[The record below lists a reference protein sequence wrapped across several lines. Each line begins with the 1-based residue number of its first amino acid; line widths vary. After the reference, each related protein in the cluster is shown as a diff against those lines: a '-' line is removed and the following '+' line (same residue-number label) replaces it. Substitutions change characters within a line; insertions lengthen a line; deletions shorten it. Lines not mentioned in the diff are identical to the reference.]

1 MYAAD
6 PAAGPGGFAVPAGAQ
21 ALAQALLARHGAAVQ
36 AILLYGSCYR
46 RGDDRDGLVDLYLLV
61 DGYRSLHG
69 AGLAAVANRVLPP
82 SVYFLEVPLGERVLR
97 AKYAILSLDALERG
111 TGRRAFHPY
120 FWGRFA
126 QPTALLYARSDAVAA
141 RVRAALAEAVA
152 TFVARVVPI
161 LPREFDAALLWQR
174 GLLLSYRA
182 ELRAERAESVQAL
195 WAAARAHYAG
205 VTRAALARTPFVATT
220 AGAAEALRYRVELP
234 AGARLRSQVAWAGRR
249 ALGKIL
255 SVLRLVKGLFTFQG
269 GPDYILWKI
278 ERHAGIALEVPP
290 RARRYPLLA
299 AWAIAWRLYRR
310 RAFR

>member
-1 MYAAD
+1 LCAD
-6 PAAGPGGFAVPAGAQ
+6 PAEGPRAFTVPAGAQ
-21 ALAQALLARHGAAVQ
+21 ALAHALLARHGDAVQ

-61 DGYRSLHG
+61 DGYRSIHG

-82 SVYFLEVPLGERVLR
+82 SVYFLAVSLGERVLR
-97 AKYAILSLDALERG
+97 AKYAVLSLDDLERR
-111 TGRRAFHPY
+111 TGRGAFHPY

-126 QPTALLYARSDAVAA
+126 QPTTLLYART
-141 RVRAALAEAVA
+141 EAVA
-152 TFVARVVPI
+152 GRVTEAIARAVTTFVARVVPT
-161 LPREFDAALLWQR
+161 LPREFDARMLWRR

-182 ELRAERAESVQAL
+182 ELRAERPEGVHAL
-195 WAAARAHYAG
+195 YAAAPARYER
-205 VTRAALARTPFVATT
+205 VTRAALARAAVAATIVE
-220 AGAAEALRYRVELP
+220 AADGPRYRVELSVWT
-234 AGARLRSQVAWAGRR
+234 RLGGRLGWAGRR
-249 ALGKIL
+249 ALGKVL
-255 SVLRLVKGLFTFQG
+255 SVLRLAKGLSTFEG

-278 ERHAGIALEVPP
+278 HRHSGVSVDVPP

>member
-1 MYAAD
+1 LSAAD
-6 PAAGPGGFAVPAGAQ
+6 PGVGPGVFAVPAGAQ
-21 ALAQALLARHGAAVQ
+21 ALAQALLARHGAAVA

-46 RGDDRDGLVDLYLLV
+46 RGDDREGLVDLYLLV
-61 DGYRSLHG
+61 DGYRVVHG
-69 AGLAAVANRVLPP
+69 AGLAAVANRLLPP
-82 SVYFLEVPLGERVLR
+82 SVYRLEAPLGERVLR

-141 RVRAALAEAVA
+141 RVRAACAEAVA
-152 TFVARVVPI
+152 TFVARVVPV
-161 LPREFDAALLWQR
+161 LPREFDARMLWQR

-182 ELRAERAESVQAL
+182 ELRAERAESVHAL
-195 WAAARAHYAG
+195 YAAAPAHYAG
-205 VTRAALARTPFVATT
+205 ITQAALAGTSFAAATGG
-220 AGAAEALRYRVELP
+220 AGESLRYRVHLS
-234 AGARLRSQVAWAGRR
+234 AGARLRGRLGWAGRR
-249 ALGKIL
+249 GLGKVL

-278 ERHAGIALEVPP
+278 RRHSGVAVDLPP
-290 RARRYPLLA
+290 RARRHPLLA
-299 AWAIAWRLYRR
+299 AWAVAWRLYRR